1 MLLMLIV
8 AFPFAIIAGQLNLDP
23 CRWWAVYSIAAAV
36 ATLAGLTTL
45 AMRVVGRPG
54 LAVSYP
60 WAIYWAAFALL
71 TATQSFL
78 YAEFRHH
85 CPVFG
90 PLIPVDM
97 FLEWLIAP
105 TVLVNV
111 FRHMRARS
119 RIEREV

>member
-1 MLLMLIV
+1 MLLTLV
-8 AFPFAIIAGQLNLDP
+8 VVFPFAIIAGQFNLDA
-23 CRWWAVYSIAAAV
+23 CRWWAVYGIAAAV

-45 AMRVVGRPG
+45 VIRVVGRPG
-54 LAVSYP
+54 LTVSYP
-60 WAIYWAAFALL
+60 WAAYWAAFALL
-71 TATQSFL
+71 TATQSFF
-78 YAEFRHH
+78 YAEFRHQ